1 MIPFGYL
8 DSSRKG
14 LFFQAI
20 MKILF
25 FFGTRPEAIKMAP
38 LIHEF
43 QKRSGGVD
51 QSKICVTAQHREM
64 LDQVLEFFAI
74 QPDFDLDIMR
84 PNQSL
89 FDVTGKALRGLQEV
103 FKAFKPDWLFVQ
115 GDTTTTFVGALAAFY
130 EKVRVAHI
138 EAGLRS
144 FDKHSPFPEE
154 MNRVLTTRLAD
165 IHFSPTPKA
174 KENLLQEG
182 VPEDKIFVVGNTSID
197 ALFLCLNRI
206 SEKAVDDFESLK
218 QVNFRKKILLVTGHR
233 RESFGKPFENICRAI
248 QTIARL
254 EDIEVVY
261 PVHLNPQVRKPVLS
275 ILKNIPNVHL
285 IDPLNYPSFVWL
297 MHKSY
302 VILTDSGGV
311 QEEAPSLGKPVLV
324 MREVTERV
332 EGVEAGT
339 AKIVGTDAEKIIGE
353 TLTLLRNPA
362 VYDTM
367 AKAANP
373 YGDGKSSQRIFDIIR
388 SVP

>member
-20 MKILF
+20 MKTLF

>member
-1 MIPFGYL
+1 
-8 DSSRKG
+8 
-14 LFFQAI
+14 

-38 LIHEF
+38 LIYEF
-43 QKRSGGVD
+43 RKPSAGFDEIKV
-51 QSKICVTAQHREM
+51 CVTAQHREM
-64 LDQVLEFFAI
+64 LDQVLDFFEI
-74 QPDFDLDIMR
+74 HPDFDLDIMR

-89 FDVTGKALRGLQEV
+89 FDVTGKALRGLHEV
-103 FKAFKPDWLFVQ
+103 FKAYKPDWLFVQ